1 MNLDKSSGILRRG
14 VAVLTLTAAVTAGST
29 SVAGTV
35 NDLFEQPLESGI
47 ANNLFVAHVT
57 KAGMPKGTFD
67 LVLLQPNPFTSTGYL
82 VPTSWDA
89 GSKTGFVP
97 TSPSIAQL
105 GFRNQTGTST
115 AQMEGDT
122 VGAYLN
128 SKDLPT
134 TLSNQLMMISP
145 QYIFPSGSTPV
156 PFASSGSVLNG
167 EMDLQVPTAVGKKT
181 YVSADL
187 SFLDANGVRISYSV
201 VLFHNGITGG
211 SLPISTNFN
220 AAEHIYILDAPL
232 RAGQQFISLVNGSAS
247 ATGAPWVGFRHFQW
261 TIDQAQFV
269 AALKYLE
276 TKFPGKITSTDPTQ
290 YVLVEVHLNAEMN
303 YSPAPAELGWSMKG
317 LKLWVTG

>member
-1 MNLDKSSGILRRG
+1 MHSDKNSRILRRCA
-14 VAVLTLTAAVTAGST
+14 AVLTLTAAVAVGSS
-29 SVAGTV
+29 SVAAT
-35 NDLFEQPLESGI
+35 NDLFDQPLEGGI
-47 ANNLFVAHVT
+47 VSNMFVAHVT

-67 LVLLQPNPFTSTGYL
+67 LVLLQPNPFTSNHYL

-97 TSPSIAQL
+97 ASPSISQL
-105 GFRNQTGTST
+105 GFRNQVGTST

-128 SKDLPT
+128 SRDLPT

-145 QYIFPSGSTPV
+145 QYIWPTGSTPV

-167 EMDLQVPTAVGKKT
+167 EMDLQIPTAVGKKT

-187 SFLDANGVRISYSV
+187 SFLDPNGLRISYSV
-201 VLFHNGITGG
+201 NLFHNGITRG
-211 SLPISTNFN
+211 LPISTNFN
-220 AAEHIYILDAPL
+220 AAEHYYILGAPL
-232 RAGQQFISLVNGSAS
+232 EAGGQFLSLVNGSAS
-247 ATGAPWVGFRHFQW
+247 ITGAPWVGFRHFQW
-261 TIDQAQFV
+261 TISQAQFV

-290 YVLVEVHLNAEMN
+290 YELVEVHLNAEMN
-303 YSPAPAELGWSMKG
+303 YSPAPAELGWSMRG
-317 LKLWVTG
+317 LKLWVN